1 MKTRQGI
8 AAATLLASL
17 GVAWIMV
24 VIAVVVPGEQTL
36 LVWAGILLATG
47 TAPALVIT
55 QRRRAA
61 EAAYDKAYRLG
72 LQHGGPELLK
82 VRSPSQPREDDTP

>member
-8 AAATLLASL
+8 AAASLLASL
-17 GVAWIMV
+17 CVAWIMV

-61 EAAYDKAYRLG
+61 EAAYDEAYRLG
-72 LQHGGPELLK
+72 LQHSGPELLK
-82 VRSPSQPREDDTP
+82 VHSPTQQRGDEAP

>member
-17 GVAWIMV
+17 CAAWVMV
-24 VIAVVVPGEQTL
+24 VIAVVIPGEQTL
-36 LVWAGILLATG
+36 LIWAGIVLATC

-55 QRRRAA
+55 QKRRAA
-61 EAAYDKAYRLG
+61 ERAFDKAYRLG
-72 LQHGGPELLK
+72 LQHAGPELLT
-82 VRSPSQPREDDTP
+82 VHPPTQQRRDEAP